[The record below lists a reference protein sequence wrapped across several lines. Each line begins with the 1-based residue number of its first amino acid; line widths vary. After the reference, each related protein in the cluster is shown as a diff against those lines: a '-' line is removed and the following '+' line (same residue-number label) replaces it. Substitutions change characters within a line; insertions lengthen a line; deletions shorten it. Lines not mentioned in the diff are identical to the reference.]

1 MTDEVYF
8 WGRTPAKPNVE
19 DWNTDDAMFMMNTET
34 RVRAKNA
41 PTPGAEERGG
51 GRGEAMYLDHLM
63 DKVLTLT
70 FFCWR
75 GNQRCC
81 Q

>member
-1 MTDEVYF
+1 MTAEVYF

-41 PTPGAEERGG
+41 PTPGAEEGGG
-51 GRGEAMYLDHLM
+51 GRGEEGGG
-63 DKVLTLT
+63 
-70 FFCWR
+70 R
-75 GNQRCC
+75 RCI
-81 Q
+81 